1 MLLLFYN
8 DWTERKEI
16 INRFDTKEGKG
27 KEEKT
32 RTDGMHTEIASLIQN
47 HFLCI
52 DLARIRCL

>member
-8 DWTERKEI
+8 DWTQRKEI
-16 INRFDTKEGKG
+16 INRFDTKEEKE
-27 KEEKT
+27 KEEK
-32 RTDGMHTEIASLIQN
+32 RRIDSMHTEIASLIQN